1 MLLKNKKVAILGAGP
16 VGLTMA
22 VLLQQK
28 GTDVSVYERDTDPQ
42 ARIWGGTLDL
52 HKGSG
57 QEALKNAGLL
67 DRYYA
72 MARPMGRTITDE
84 QRNVLFSVPVQ
95 YETPEINRNN
105 LRTML
110 LDHLTD
116 GTVVWNSKFT
126 GLEERNGK
134 WLLHFENDMHA
145 SADVVIGANG
155 GMSNA
160 RKYITDAEVQ
170 ETGTFIIQGEVTQP
184 EISCPA
190 FFQLCDKTILM
201 TAYKG
206 NLLVANPENNNAL
219 TYAVM
224 FRSPE
229 EREQGNALNIQDTE
243 SIRTFLLNRFS
254 DWDDTYKQLI
264 RATTL
269 FAALPARKIS
279 LDKPWKN
286 NRPLPVTLI
295 GDAAHLMPPFA
306 GQGVNTGLKDAQ
318 ILADNLTNGTFKSIE
333 AAIDD
338 YERQMNVYAA
348 AAQLETSTNETAM
361 FHTDFSF
368 KKRFE
373 S

>member
-28 GTDVSVYERDTDPQ
+28 GIDVSVYERDTDPQ

-57 QEALKNAGLL
+57 QDALKEAGLL
-67 DRYYA
+67 ERYYE
-72 MARPMGRTITDE
+72 MARPMGRTIMDE
-84 QRNVLFSVPVQ
+84 QSNVLFSVPVQ
-95 YETPEINRNN
+95 YDTPEINRNN

-116 GTVVWNSKFT
+116 DTVVWNRKFT
-126 GLEERNGK
+126 GLEEQNGK
-134 WLLHFENDMHA
+134 WLLHFENNMHA
-145 SADVVIGANG
+145 TADVVVGANG

-160 RKYITDAEVQ
+160 RKYITDAEVE

-184 EISCPA
+184 KIACPE
-190 FFQLCDKTILM
+190 FYQLCDKNILM

-206 NLLVANPENNNAL
+206 DLFVANPDNNYAL
-219 TYAVM
+219 TYGVM
-224 FRSPE
+224 FRKPE
-229 EREQGNALNIQDTE
+229 EWGQGNALNMQDTE

-254 DWDDTYKQLI
+254 DWNETYKQLI
-264 RATTL
+264 RATTM
-269 FAALPARKIS
+269 FAGLPARKIS
-279 LDKPWKN
+279 LDKSWKN
-286 NRPLPVTLI
+286 NRLLPITLI

-318 ILADNLTNGTFKSIE
+318 ILADNLTNDKFESIE
-333 AAIDD
+333 AAIRH
-338 YERQMNVYAA
+338 YEQQMNVYAA

-373 S
+373 E